1 MSEEATPAVASEG
14 TAPPRFEF
22 PRWSNY
28 ALPAIAVLV
37 VGGLLYMPVAIGLG
51 ASPKTTAVGYAPAQ
65 PIPYSH
71 ALHAGKLGLD
81 CRYCHSTV
89 DKAAF
94 AAIPATQVC
103 MNCHSQIWNNE
114 VDAAGNANPMKA
126 SQRLKPLHESWKTG
140 KPILWTKVHDL
151 PDYVFFNHSAHV
163 NHGVSC
169 VKCHGRIDQMD
180 VVQQAEP
187 LSMGWCLD
195 CHRDPA
201 ANIRPLD
208 QVTNLG
214 WVATDDPS
222 VKKEGITDPE
232 KAQRWLGEKLMQ
244 KYGIHE
250 SAYMT
255 SCYTCHR

>member
-1 MSEEATPAVASEG
+1 MSEEANSAVTVVGPAAEK
-14 TAPPRFEF
+14 RFEF

-51 ASPKTTAVGYAPAQ
+51 ASPKTTAVGYAPTQ

-103 MNCHSQIWNNE
+103 MNCHSQIWNNTPGRE
-114 VDAAGNANPMKA
+114 
-126 SQRLKPLHESWKTG
+126 SSRLKPLHESWQTG
-140 KPILWTKVHDL
+140 KPIQWTKVHDL

-195 CHRDPA
+195 CHRNPGP
-201 ANIRPLD
+201 NLRPLD

-214 WVATDDPS
+214 WKATDDPD
-222 VKKEGITDPE
+222 VKQAGITDPE
-232 KAQRWLGEKLMQ
+232 QAQRWLGERLVK
-244 KYGIHE
+244 KFGIHE